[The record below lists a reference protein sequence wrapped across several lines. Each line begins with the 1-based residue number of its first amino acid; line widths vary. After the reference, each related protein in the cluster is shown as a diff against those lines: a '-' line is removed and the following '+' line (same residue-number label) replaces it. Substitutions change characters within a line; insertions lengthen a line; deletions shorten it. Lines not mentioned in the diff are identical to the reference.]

1 MKNWTI
7 LDQWTILWPHPRL
20 EWWDQICQHVH
31 ARLRQ
36 KVIII
41 IPYCPTI
48 NNSVFPIPMYP
59 SKLWRK
65 SSNEKWFRHIGTSSP
80 HRNKVLQRV
89 IVNFLYYGCAVYST
103 TLAALRLL
111 YPDQSQGNQAT
122 MDSLI
127 WFIDYM
133 AMQTDAMVRF
143 YSSNMIL
150 TNHSDVLYLSWH
162 KARFQSRGHFY
173 LGNKTT
179 NHTMLHNGAILYLF
193 KTLRNVIA
201 SSAEAE
207 IGDFSENA
215 KDAAPIFH

>member
-7 LDQWTILWPHPRL
+7 LDQWTNLRPHPQL
-20 EWWDQICQHVH
+20 EWWDQICQHFH

-65 SSNEKWFRHIGTSSP
+65 ISNEKLFRHISTSSP

-103 TLAALRLL
+103 KLAALRLM

-127 WFIDYM
+127 WFVDYM

-143 YSSNMIL
+143 YSSNTIL

-162 KARFQSRGHFY
+162 KACFQSRGHFY
-173 LGNKTT
+173 LGKK
-179 NHTMLHNGAILYLF
+179 NHQPYH
-193 KTLRNVIA
+193 
-201 SSAEAE
+201 
-207 IGDFSENA
+207 
-215 KDAAPIFH
+215 AP